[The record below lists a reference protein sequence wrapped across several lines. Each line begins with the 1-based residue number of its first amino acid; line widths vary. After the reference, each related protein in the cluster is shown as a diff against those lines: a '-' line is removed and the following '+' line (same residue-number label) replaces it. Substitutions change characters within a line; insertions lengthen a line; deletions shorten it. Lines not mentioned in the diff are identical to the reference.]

1 MCNPAKAVD
10 KLVDSFGNVIDTT
23 IKKIDSII
31 RDPMPTIETAALTYA
46 LGPSGAGFS
55 TATAVAISQAAVSAS
70 RGGKIEDIALN
81 AAAGYVGGKIGGA
94 AGAALPAEGTTAL
107 VRQIV
112 TSASAGAA
120 TTALRGGSMQQIMA
134 SGISGSVNAYVA
146 DSLKEQGFTKFDN
159 KLISNAS
166 SAATNAILNGR
177 SVADAISN
185 SIAATSLTAL
195 IQGQVEK
202 INENNKAG
210 NSIADKAEKL
220 SADADAFY
228 QKNFGSGSSNIL
240 SQTQV
245 STDYLN
251 NKVKG
256 YDYSVKRINE
266 AYDGYQIW
274 LAKANAD
281 PGNAQ
286 IANQVNNQ
294 VNSYNNAIK
303 SAEWYLKEEI
313 PEAQRRYATD
323 IARYNTVVDNYNN
336 TYLNPLLDL
345 TKQYDT
351 LVSSNV
357 ELSKS
362 LVDNVIEYEENL
374 KTDYGDL
381 VKQIGERAVADATN
395 MIQQP
400 VAEARTDE
408 KDSPETKPVAETDEA
423 FPEEKDIVDVV
434 APPPEPPKPVEPA
447 PVTLDKPATESDVIP
462 VEPEQVN
469 LPSGVQLADAGTG
482 PVSDSGSL
490 PYTVPVGGPPV
501 FADTTGADKVRP
513 PFGYELMPSE
523 LNEKDTDGG
532 WLRPAGAY
540 YDETQNAWF
549 MPNKDVEQLQQDLL
563 TPPKT
568 DIPSNVIP
576 QPEDK
581 PPTDAADINY
591 GDPED
596 YGLNPDGMPAPEPEV
611 ATVQPVPIETTP
623 VRSVPVTPTPVVG
636 PPADIADVNYG
647 SPEDYGT
654 NPDGMPTNNPEFET
668 VEITAP
674 RDPKEPITEMPEVE
688 IVAPREPVT
697 PVTPTPVTP
706 TPVTPVTPTPV
717 TPVTPT
723 PPRPVTPPKP
733 ATPTAEPQNNLLG
746 LLALLEKPQQQATVQ
761 TPLADIKYYYD
772 ITGNEILP
780 PTPIQNQKPTFQY
793 AEGGTIEDLIRI
805 LRS

>member
-23 IKKIDSII
+23 IKKIDGII
-31 RDPMPTIETAALTYA
+31 RNPMPTIETAALTYA

-55 TATAVAISQAAVSAS
+55 TATAVAISQAAVSAAH
-70 RGGKIEDIALN
+70 GGKIEDIALN

-94 AGAALPAEGTTAL
+94 AGAALPAETTAL
-107 VRQIV
+107 VKQVV
-112 TSASAGAA
+112 TSASASAA

-134 SGISGSVNAYVA
+134 SGIAGSVNAYVA

-195 IQGQVEK
+195 IQGQVEQ
-202 INENNKAG
+202 INENNKVG
-210 NSIADKAEKL
+210 NLIADKAEKL

-240 SQTQV
+240 SQAQV

-362 LVDNVIEYEENL
+362 LADNVIEYEENL

-400 VAEARTDE
+400 VAEVPTE
-408 KDSPETKPVAETDEA
+408 QENLPETKPVAETDEA

-447 PVTLDKPATESDVIP
+447 PAEPEVTPVEPEPAPEEPAP
-462 VEPEQVN
+462 VEPEQPAPVEPTPVTPVEPPKVTPEDEADLGVIEVVGEKPVYPEDLDTDL
-469 LPSGVQLADAGTG
+469 LPG
-482 PVSDSGSL
+482 PRDE
-490 PYTVPVGGPPV
+490 PP
-501 FADTTGADKVRP
+501 ADTT
-513 PFGYELMPSE
+513 
-523 LNEKDTDGG
+523 
-532 WLRPAGAY
+532 
-540 YDETQNAWF
+540 
-549 MPNKDVEQLQQDLL
+549 
-563 TPPKT
+563 
-568 DIPSNVIP
+568 DI
-576 QPEDK
+576 
-581 PPTDAADINY
+581 
-591 GDPED
+591 
-596 YGLNPDGMPAPEPEV
+596 
-611 ATVQPVPIETTP
+611 
-623 VRSVPVTPTPVVG
+623 
-636 PPADIADVNYG
+636 NYG

-654 NPDGMPTNNPEFET
+654 NPDGMPDNTPEFET

-717 TPVTPT
+717 TPTPVTPTPVTPT
-723 PPRPVTPPKP
+723 PPKPVTP
-733 ATPTAEPQNNLLG
+733 TTEPQNNLLG

>member
-1 MCNPAKAVD
+1 MKMVNKFTEELYMCNPFKEVSN
-10 KLVDSFGNVIDTT
+10 LVGSVGDVIDIT
-23 IKKIDSII
+23 IKKIDTTV
-31 RDPMPTIETAALTYA
+31 RNPMPTIETVALTYA

-55 TATAVAISQAAVSAS
+55 TATAVAISQAAVSAAH
-70 RGGKIEDIALN
+70 GGKIEDIALN

-94 AGAALPAEGTTAL
+94 AGAALPAETTAL
-107 VRQIV
+107 VKQVV

-195 IQGQVEK
+195 IQSQVEK

-210 NSIADKAEKL
+210 NLIADKAEKL

-228 QKNFGSGSSNIL
+228 QKNFGKGSSNIL

-245 STDYLN
+245 SADQVN
-251 NKVKG
+251 NRIKSYESTVKG
-256 YDYSVKRINE
+256 IDEWYNS
-266 AYDGYQIW
+266 YQIW

-281 PGNAQ
+281 PGNWD
-286 IANQVNNQ
+286 IANQVNNSAKAY
-294 VNSYNNAIK
+294 NSSIK
-303 SAEWYLKEEI
+303 SAEYYLKEEI
-313 PEAQRRYATD
+313 PRAQSQYETQLY
-323 IARYNTVVDNYNN
+323 RYNTVVDNYNN

-345 TKQYDT
+345 TKQHDT

-362 LVDNVIEYEENL
+362 LADNVIEYEENL

-400 VAEARTDE
+400 VAEVLTDE

-462 VEPEQVN
+462 VN
-469 LPSGVQLADAGTG
+469 
-482 PVSDSGSL
+482 
-490 PYTVPVGGPPV
+490 YTVPVSGSPI
-501 FADTTGADKVRP
+501 FANTAGADKVTP
-513 PFGYELMPSE
+513 PSGYELMPSE
-523 LNEKDTDGG
+523 LNEKG
-532 WLRPAGAY
+532 LRPAGAY
-540 YDETQNAWF
+540 YDEEKNAWF
-549 MPNKDVEQLQQDLL
+549 MPSKVVEQ
-563 TPPKT
+563 
-568 DIPSNVIP
+568 
-576 QPEDK
+576 QPNEPTED
-581 PPTDAADINY
+581 Y

-623 VRSVPVTPTPVVG
+623 VTPVPVTPTPAVG

-654 NPDGMPTNNPEFET
+654 NPDGMPAPEPEIAPVQDAPVETTPVTPAPVTPTPVVADNTPEFET

-674 RDPKEPITEMPEVE
+674 RDPIYIPELLPGPE
-688 IVAPREPVT
+688 DEKPTPVT

-717 TPVTPT
+717 TPTPVTPT

-733 ATPTAEPQNNLLG
+733 VTPTAEPQNNLLG